1 MDGLLHTSRA
11 KLMVLLILRLDVNRL
26 RHQGYLVQ
34 FLR

>member
-26 RHQGYLVQ
+26 RYHGYLVQ